1 MKFIYRGDWTVVEN
15 LDEHRE
21 TREERRKNRIS
32 GRKLKKE
39 NNVEKTRKKKKRFR
53 TRLIPIW
60 LRLIIIMFLILL
72 FFFIGAMIGYGVI
85 GDGKPTDV
93 FKKST
98 WTHILEIVND
108 GTSSK

>member
-1 MKFIYRGDWTVVEN
+1 MEN
-15 LDEHRE
+15 LDDHRE
-21 TREERRKNRIS
+21 TREGRIKNRIS
-32 GRKLKKE
+32 GKKTKKDNEEEKVEKKE
-39 NNVEKTRKKKKRFR
+39 KRLR

-60 LRLIIIMFLILL
+60 LRLIIVLFLILL
-72 FFFIGAMIGYGVI
+72 LFFIGAMIGYGVI

-108 GTSSK
+108 GTGSK

>member
-1 MKFIYRGDWTVVEN
+1 MEN
-15 LDEHRE
+15 LDDHRE
-21 TREERRKNRIS
+21 TREGQIKNRIS
-32 GRKLKKE
+32 GKKTKKDNEEEKAEKKE
-39 NNVEKTRKKKKRFR
+39 KRLR

-60 LRLIIIMFLILL
+60 LRLIIVLFLILL
-72 FFFIGAMIGYGVI
+72 LFFIGAMIGYGVI

-108 GTSSK
+108 GTGSK